1 MANQELEFLA
11 ELASKHKKILE
22 LGSYYGRSTRAM
34 ADNTEGF
41 VIACDH
47 FHGPSDVIM
56 CWKDREAVY
65 DAFIKNMGEHIASKK
80 VVPWKANHKEITKEQ
95 LNNVIADNFGSI
107 TLPAEVRPTGIDMV
121 FVDGQHDYDSVYRD
135 IQFGLSVLE
144 QGGVICGHDYDITSP
159 GVVMACN
166 NLLEGFAVGPNTRIW
181 YKEIH

>member
-1 MANQELEFLA
+1 MANQELDFLA
-11 ELASKHKKILE
+11 ELASTHKKILE

-34 ADNTEGF
+34 ADNTEGYI
-41 VIACDH
+41 VAYDH
-47 FHGPSDVIM
+47 FRGPSDVIM

-65 DAFIKNMGEHIASKK
+65 DTFIKNMGEHITSGK
-80 VVPWKANHKEITKEQ
+80 VIPWKANHKDK
-95 LNNVIADNFGSI
+95 S
-107 TLPAEVRPTGIDMV
+107 LPYPQTFDMV

-144 QGGVICGHDYDITSP
+144 PGGLICGHDYDITTP